1 MGNGTCQHLGGRPPE
16 AHQVKAASGQPGELV
31 AGPLSG
37 VAAHRG
43 HGSTVRAGC
52 GAGNTTFLEW
62 AALLL
67 GPSVDVDRATA
78 REEQW
83 TPTSSPP
90 RPRACW
96 APPTGRSR
104 GRRDPGPTG
113 S

>member
-31 AGPLSG
+31 AGPLLG

-67 GPSVDVDRATA
+67 GPRVDVDRATA

-83 TPTSSPP
+83 TPTSKSAP
-90 RPRACW
+90 ACGCLV
-96 APPTGRSR
+96 PPTGRSR
-104 GRRDPGPTG
+104 GRRSPGPYG
-113 S
+113 